1 MSRRIADNLKHR
13 ASAVSAKWARGKRAK
28 LAVSAIKD
36 DAVKTA
42 TTLFLENIDTF
53 KADSGANV
61 LVEEGA
67 TIGSYL
73 DAGSVSGD
81 NLTPNYDAAG
91 ANSAMYKPL
100 SLALARRVFP
110 SLFAHKLVGVQPLA
124 GPVGIAFA
132 MRNKYVDPATGDLT
146 DDEAAWKKIPE
157 YAGFSGGYEAATY
170 DAGLTDADAV
180 TTDLVI
186 KIDAAIATTSGTA
199 VVGLTGTAGETGYL
213 YVADTTDFEIAAS
226 AKAAATAD
234 IEAAGKQSIDGT
246 GNARFARGISVKDA
260 ERLGIKLDNGDTP
273 AGSLGS
279 YNELSIDFIKKTIE
293 ANERALASS
302 FSLHALQDIKKLH
315 DIDLKA
321 EVTNTLQFEITS
333 ELDRELLEALKTTS
347 IDTANGGGN
356 VLEIDFTSASITDN
370 RQATAI
376 LVNAILFAVNTVA
389 NATKRGPANFVVV
402 SGKVGTLL
410 QAAVP
415 YFTANTAAV
424 DPGIVLSGAEATVI
438 GKLNNKI
445 TVYLDQFA
453 SSEYALVGYKGADK
467 VSDAGVI
474 FSPYVMNVQH
484 EAVAQENFKPRVGI
498 MSRYAVTTGLLDA
511 GTYYRTLSFV
521 GLDEWILGETG
532 ATDGLI
538 GW

>member
-81 NLTPNYDAAG
+81 NLTPNYDAAT

-246 GNARFARGISVKDA
+246 GNARFARGISV
-260 ERLGIKLDNGDTP
+260 I
-273 AGSLGS
+273 
-279 YNELSIDFIKKTIE
+279 
-293 ANERALASS
+293 
-302 FSLHALQDIKKLH
+302 
-315 DIDLKA
+315 
-321 EVTNTLQFEITS
+321 
-333 ELDRELLEALKTTS
+333 
-347 IDTANGGGN
+347 
-356 VLEIDFTSASITDN
+356 
-370 RQATAI
+370 
-376 LVNAILFAVNTVA
+376 AILFAVNTVA